1 MDGAV
6 LFHRICLLFGLVAL
20 GLFVIFL
27 DILVAQVVGA
37 VSPSVVMPGTSAW
50 LVAWVAIFCSALG
63 QLIVAST
70 AVAVLVVGVFQFS
83 PGIVSFLVMLATVFL
98 VFPQNLLAN
107 AVQGFN
113 VLD

>member
-1 MDGAV
+1 MP
-6 LFHRICLLFGLVAL
+6 LFGLVIL

-27 DILVAQVVGA
+27 GVLVARVVGA
-37 VSPSVVMPGTSAW
+37 VSPFVVMHGTSAW
-50 LVAWVAIFCSALG
+50 LVNQVAIFCSALG
-63 QLIVAST
+63 WLIVAST

-83 PGIVSFLVMLATVFL
+83 PGIVGFLVMHATVFL
-98 VFPQNLLAN
+98 VFLQDLLVD